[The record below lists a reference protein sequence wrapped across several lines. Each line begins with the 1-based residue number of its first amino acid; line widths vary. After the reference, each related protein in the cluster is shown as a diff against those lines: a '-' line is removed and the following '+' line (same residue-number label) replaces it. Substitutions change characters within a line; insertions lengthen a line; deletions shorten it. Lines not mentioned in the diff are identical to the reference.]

1 MGCLCMEAISVISDV
16 FVHERKEGYDDAVQR
31 IADCLRATNRT
42 DVMKHNKN
50 SYNSARSISSAICSF
65 VRTDGAGFLSP
76 FSRIFCLRKSSV
88 SF

>member
-1 MGCLCMEAISVISDV
+1 MDLAMIGIGIVLLESNKQTDV
-16 FVHERKEGYDDAVQR
+16 FE
-31 IADCLRATNRT
+31 
-42 DVMKHNKN
+42 HNKD

-65 VRTDGAGFLSP
+65 VRTDGAGFLLP

>member
-1 MGCLCMEAISVISDV
+1 MI
-16 FVHERKEGYDDAVQR
+16 
-31 IADCLRATNRT
+31 
-42 DVMKHNKN
+42 KHNKD

-65 VRTDGAGFLSP
+65 VRTDGAGFLLP